1 MPKRSYYLDADLK
14 MRQVLAAVVERL
26 EEALTSRG
34 LEDEGEGRQQVG
46 LPAPVP
52 EFKELQ
58 EAVNC

>member
-1 MPKRSYYLDADLK
+1 

-52 EFKELQ
+52 EFKELK
-58 EAVNC
+58 EAVNY